1 MISERVKKGI
11 EKAPHRS
18 LFKAAGIT
26 DRQIKKPLIGVVN
39 SHNELVPGHVHL
51 DTIARAVKDG
61 ILMAGGTP
69 VEFGVIG
76 VCDGIAMGMLE

>member
-1 MISERVKKGI
+1 MKKRLTVLCL
-11 EKAPHRS
+11 KLP
-18 LFKAAGIT
+18 GIT

-76 VCDGIAMGMLE
+76 VCDGIAMGHVGMKYSLAES